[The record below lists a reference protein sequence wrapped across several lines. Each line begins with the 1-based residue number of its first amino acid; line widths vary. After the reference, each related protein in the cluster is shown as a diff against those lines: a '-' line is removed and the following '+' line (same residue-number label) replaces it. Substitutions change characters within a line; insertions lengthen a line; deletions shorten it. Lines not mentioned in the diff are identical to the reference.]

1 VNDQNIHTQLLN
13 TIYQTSSTAFQII
26 DNLEIKMQDE
36 TFKTIAKKHRTEY
49 KQICDDSIG
58 IFIKYG
64 KDEKEV
70 PGITKL
76 AGNIIN
82 MIKTIKDD
90 STSNI
95 AKILTEEG
103 NKGLLNLR
111 EKLNKYNDED
121 KEIVKL
127 AEKLI
132 KTMEENIDNLK
143 EHL

>member
-1 VNDQNIHTQLLN
+1 MNDQNIHTQLLN